1 VLRMAASV
9 SCLCEANG
17 EGSKKEGG
25 ESALAA
31 ICAPLIPAVCVYA
44 GLDLARRVSAM

>member
-17 EGSKKEGG
+17 KGSKKEGG

-31 ICAPLIPAVCVYA
+31 FYAPLIPAVCVYA
-44 GLDLARRVSAM
+44 GLDLVCCVSVM